1 MIYLMFRTPSP
12 TDRLGPAGPLQSKM
26 GAELRVCQGCNCVF
40 RSLYHRGMI
49 SPGTLVLLS
58 AFPTPR
64 EAPLLSYA
72 RDDEDWEAAS
82 VVSNAASVAEV
93 ATVSHAE
100 RFVASGFKL
109 SDFKT
114 TLGSRVADNVE

>member
-26 GAELRVCQGCNCVF
+26 GAELRCQGCNCVF

-58 AFPTPR
+58 AFPTPP
-64 EAPLLSYA
+64 EAPISSWGDQREIYLLLLWDS
-72 RDDEDWEAAS
+72 
-82 VVSNAASVAEV
+82 
-93 ATVSHAE
+93 
-100 RFVASGFKL
+100 
-109 SDFKT
+109 
-114 TLGSRVADNVE
+114 